1 MGMRLI
7 IGLALLALGGCGGTS
22 ETGKT
27 EKRVAFTVADSWY
40 APPPSSSVFL
50 ALDKDRY
57 ASVIDTLQ
65 LEAQTALADVPV
77 KSIRADEATCL
88 VGHPLPAGAAYV
100 LLRAVVLY
108 EGTGTFSVG
117 VSGTSVSV
125 HHGCLGRRPTSMS
138 RKALVAVLA
147 TVRETVYASC
157 SMAE

>member
-1 MGMRLI
+1 MGIRLV

-22 ETGKT
+22 KT
-27 EKRVAFTVADSWY
+27 VDRVAFTVADSWY

-50 ALDKDRY
+50 ALDENRF

-65 LEAQTALADVPV
+65 PEAQAALADVPV
-77 KSIRADEATCL
+77 KSIRADEATRL

-100 LLRAVVLY
+100 LLRAVVLF

-117 VSGTSVSV
+117 VSGTSVYV
-125 HHGCLGRRPTSMS
+125 HHGCLGRRPASMG

-147 TVRETVYASC
+147 TVPETVFASC
-157 SMAE
+157 TMAE

>member
-1 MGMRLI
+1 MGIRLV

-22 ETGKT
+22 NT

-77 KSIRADEATCL
+77 KSIRADEATRL
-88 VGHPLPAGAAYV
+88 VGHPLPGGAAYV
-100 LLRAVVLY
+100 LLRAVVLF

-125 HHGCLGRRPTSMS
+125 HHGCLGRRPAMMG

-147 TVRETVYASC
+147 TVPETVFASC
-157 SMAE
+157 TMAE

>member
-1 MGMRLI
+1 MGIRLV

-27 EKRVAFTVADSWY
+27 EDRVAFTVADTWH

-50 ALDKDRY
+50 TLDENRF

-65 LEAQTALADVPV
+65 PEAQAALADVPV
-77 KSIRADEATCL
+77 KSISADEATRL
-88 VGHPLPAGAAYV
+88 VGHPLPAGAAFV
-100 LLRAVVLY
+100 LLRAVVLF

-117 VSGTSVSV
+117 VSGTSVYV
-125 HHGCLGRRPTSMS
+125 HHGCLGRRPAIMG

-147 TVRETVYASC
+147 TVPETVFASC